1 MANSAAEN
9 SIEKLKRENEGL
21 NDRDRNNQD
30 IINMLKEQNENLKKD
45 LDLFKTDKSE
55 LQTKYDTLSSK
66 YDESLRDLMGLRSE
80 IKHLDQEK
88 IELKVQLD
96 KKINRIWSKEKELRE
111 TKKELESKTL
121 ELQTVEKNP
130 SPTGSLERETNYK
143 PIFSWNWEND
153 PQIFDSYR
161 IPRFGSYTPAFNPTN
176 YPPIPPPYYPYQP
189 TFQTNI
195 TIPPIA
201 SPSFRVT
208 SFS

>member
-45 LDLFKTDKSE
+45 LDLFKTDKNE

-96 KKINRIWSKEKELRE
+96 KKINRI
-111 TKKELESKTL
+111 
-121 ELQTVEKNP
+121 
-130 SPTGSLERETNYK
+130 
-143 PIFSWNWEND
+143 
-153 PQIFDSYR
+153 
-161 IPRFGSYTPAFNPTN
+161 
-176 YPPIPPPYYPYQP
+176 
-189 TFQTNI
+189 
-195 TIPPIA
+195 
-201 SPSFRVT
+201 
-208 SFS
+208 